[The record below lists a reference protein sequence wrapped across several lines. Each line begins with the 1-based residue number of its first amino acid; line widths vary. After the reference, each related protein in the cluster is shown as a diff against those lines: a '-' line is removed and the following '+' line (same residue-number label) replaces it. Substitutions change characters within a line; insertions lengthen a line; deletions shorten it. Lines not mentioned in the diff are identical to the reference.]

1 MTISIDGI
9 ELPSDLQ
16 WVDEFS
22 GHGVGQVIT
31 PTLTGALLVEEVAQT
46 KGRPITLASNGAAW
60 VQRSVVEQL
69 QALAATPLPDDTTL
83 PFVWDDGRTFDVVF
97 DRSRGPGFS
106 ATEVVRR
113 AGGIQTSAHWYTIN
127 ITLLTA

>member
-69 QALAATPLPDDTTL
+69 QTLAATPLPDGTTL

-113 AGGIQTSAHWYTIN
+113 AGSIQTAAHWYTIN